1 MNSQPESDL
10 ESSSAELGGKTP
22 EVSATWAVG
31 VVGGDW
37 ELGEIAPHLA
47 GNIRISRADDG
58 WELTSDAFDGLTEAE
73 TVRAFA
79 QETLALLNGLAAIWL
94 EEPGSLQVGNVRR
107 YRPNG
112 TKDVWVFPEPIAL
125 RLRVGT
131 PSVLINDVAVAAP
144 SWIPDLELAANDA
157 SVQAVLAFLGGTVTW
172 HDLYSALEVI
182 LQDVRTD
189 LRAGVIRWAGVSDA
203 QLRLF
208 TQTANSYSAIG
219 TAARHGPRFRS
230 PTRPMEMSDAKALIS
245 GIARAWLEQLTATP
259 RT

>member
-1 MNSQPESDL
+1 MNLEPESDL
-10 ESSSAELGGKTP
+10 KPPNAEPGGQTP

-31 VVGGDW
+31 VVGGEW
-37 ELGEIAPHLA
+37 ELGEITPHLA
-47 GNIRISRADDG
+47 GSIRISRADDG

-112 TKDVWVFPEPIAL
+112 AKDVWVFPEPIAL

-131 PSVLINDVAVAAP
+131 PTVLINDVAVPAP
-144 SWIPDLELAANDA
+144 SWIPDLELAAHDA
-157 SVQAVLAFLGGTVTW
+157 SVQAVLSFLGGTVTW

-182 LQDVRTD
+182 LQDDRTGQ
-189 LRAGVIRWAGVSDA
+189 RGGVIRWAGVSDA
-203 QLRLF
+203 RLRLF

-219 TAARHGPRFRS
+219 TAARHGPRFVAPPRAI
-230 PTRPMEMSDAKALIS
+230 EMSEARALIS
-245 GIARAWLEQLTATP
+245 DIARKWLDQLKAAFQP
-259 RT
+259 